1 MNCSKEECIGSILIV
16 ALGTAIATNYI
27 SLPPTLISHPITTVL
42 LVLFGIGAFTKYP
55 VLGIAIF
62 LTTAIILFQRN
73 MQTTRSVATYGI
85 ESIRRQ
91 AHETAEPSVAI
102 ASRPREYD
110 QFQETDA
117 HNPMHGPI
125 YEGFEPAP
133 YGDSELGEN
142 VEGAYPI
149 GAARVE
155 TSGDSSEFM
164 YRPDPDT
171 GSNAFERFGPDMDEK
186 KSFSY

>member
-1 MNCSKEECIGSILIV
+1 MEECVGSILVI

-27 SLPPTLISHPITTVL
+27 SLPPTIVSHPITTVL

-73 MQTTRSVATYGI
+73 MQATRSVATYGI
-85 ESIRRQ
+85 DSIRRQ
-91 AHETAEPSVAI
+91 VHETAAPNAGI
-102 ASRPREYD
+102 ASKPREYE
-110 QFQETDA
+110 QFQETDV
-117 HNPMHGPI
+117 HNPMHGPV
-125 YEGFEPAP
+125 EGFEPAP
-133 YGDSELGEN
+133 YGDAELGEN
-142 VEGAYPI
+142 VEGAFPI
-149 GAARVE
+149 GAVR
-155 TSGDSSEFM
+155 TSISGNAMEYA

-186 KSFSY
+186 KKSFTY